1 MSSPSFER
9 IDYQLRYNKHI
20 ERKLVFDI
28 LLSAKPLVD
37 LSAYQYLGLGSMWF
51 ADFRLAH
58 RILGLRDMISI
69 EFEEY
74 ADRASFNQPYKSI
87 EIKRGKSTDVLQSF
101 SEPNWIRPLVSWM
114 DYDGC
119 LEVSVVRDLELILEK
134 CAPNSV
140 LMVTINAA
148 RQNYRPRRTNTETD
162 KTRAATALGQIEGFL
177 GSDSIPARFEVGVT
191 EGGVHNDVAEDTFPE
206 FMAEALLTFMAHKLA
221 GSGRESQVM
230 EGDET
235 KTTRLMFVPLLN
247 CCHKD
252 GVEMITVGGAIVAAG
267 KEADWEAI
275 AARMA
280 PLQSN
285 RVPAHQRLD
294 LVPITPK
301 EKIVLDRCLPQD
313 SEGFL
318 SMAKEQGVKLPD
330 DQLAKYFRYYQHFPV
345 FLESPL

>member
-28 LLSAKPLVD
+28 LLSAKLLVD
-37 LSAYQYLGLGSMWF
+37 LSGYQYLGLGSMWF

-87 EIKRGKSTDVLQSF
+87 DLKRGKSTDVLQSF
-101 SEPNWIRPLVSWM
+101 SGPDWIRPIVSWM

-119 LEVSVVRDLELILEK
+119 LGVSIVRDLELILEK

-148 RQNYRPRRTNTETD
+148 RKNYRPRRTNTETD
-162 KTRAATALGQIEGFL
+162 KTRAVTALGQIEGLL
-177 GSDSIPARFEVGVT
+177 GAESIPARYEPGIT
-191 EGGVHNDVAEDTFPE
+191 EGGVHNDVTEEMFPE
-206 FMAEALLTFMAHKLA
+206 FIAEAMLTFMAHKLA
-221 GSGRESQVM
+221 RSGREIQVM
-230 EGDET
+230 EGTET
-235 KTTRLMFVPLLN
+235 KSTPLTFVPLLN

-252 GVEMITVGGAIVAAG
+252 GVEMITVGGAIVTAG
-267 KEADWEAI
+267 KEAPWEAI
-275 AARMA
+275 AAKIA
-280 PLQSN
+280 PLQPN
-285 RVPAHQRLD
+285 KVPAHQMLD
-294 LVPITPK
+294 LVPITAK

-318 SMAKEQGVKLPD
+318 SMAKEHGIKLPD